1 VCKNRHRN
9 GVTGVDSRPVSLPGP
24 VIDQR
29 RVVTAEMRASD
40 QDRERVVRLLGEHMS
55 AGRLT
60 LTEFEERV
68 EAAYGAT
75 RLADLD
81 RLMVDLPAI
90 RPRPTAPTTRASRAQ
105 AWLELRN
112 GPWGTWLFV
121 GAICLMIWVVTS
133 VASREVL
140 YFWPLWVIG
149 PWGVAILSHT
159 RGQSH
164 RT

>member
-1 VCKNRHRN
+1 
-9 GVTGVDSRPVSLPGP
+9 
-24 VIDQR
+24 
-29 RVVTAEMRASD
+29 
-40 QDRERVVRLLGEHMS
+40 MS

-75 RLADLD
+75 HLAGLD

-90 RPRPTAPTTRASRAQ
+90 RPRPTTPTARASTAQ
-105 AWLELRN
+105 AWLDLRN

-121 GAICLMIWVVTS
+121 GAICLMIWLMTS
-133 VASREVL
+133 VASGEVL
-140 YFWPLWVIG
+140 YFWPVWVIG
-149 PWGVAILSHT
+149 PWGVAILSRT
-159 RGQSH
+159 RGRSH